1 MSNRSQALRI
11 IVKSIWEYCRMSV
24 SGNCR
29 YIMFTHLSYFTL
41 PYVRRVMSDRNMLFQ
56 WADHTVKVQSLLQG
70 FAALLPIDLDTEQLI
85 RLGRK
90 NGPEK
95 SRHRPVKKANLSI
108 VRMTLNRI
116 RHLVLKANLH
126 PLPITRGD
134 MMDFYFK
141 KAE

>member
-1 MSNRSQALRI
+1 MDGRPRVSNRSQALRI

-29 YIMFTHLSYFTL
+29 YVMFTHLSYFTL

-85 RLGRK
+85 K
-90 NGPEK
+90 V
-95 SRHRPVKKANLSI
+95 S
-108 VRMTLNRI
+108 
-116 RHLVLKANLH
+116 
-126 PLPITRGD
+126 
-134 MMDFYFK
+134 
-141 KAE
+141 